1 MELATSA
8 RAIKRI
14 VAEKKIAA
22 FLTIEGGHQIDDDL
36 RVLRT
41 YRRIGILSM
50 TLTHFRSN
58 HWADSSTGKAEHN
71 GLTDFGKQVV
81 REMNRIGMIV
91 DVSHVSDKTFYDVLD
106 VTTKPVI
113 ASHSSC
119 FVYSDI
125 PRNMKDDMFRALAK
139 NGGVVGVNFASSF
152 LNQKDAHELKNR
164 VSQQNQMEPNLTG
177 AELDAFAAREQA
189 PYSNARL
196 RVANA
201 TVEDAAKCIDH
212 IVKVAGI
219 DHVGIGSDFDGI
231 SGSVARGLEDVS
243 KMSNLT
249 AALLKRGY
257 SEQDIQKIMGGNF
270 LRVVREVVG
279 E

>member
-1 MELATSA
+1 MTW
-8 RAIKRI
+8 RG
-14 VAEKKIAA
+14 
-22 FLTIEGGHQIDDDL
+22 F
-36 RVLRT
+36 RT
-41 YRRIGILSM
+41 G
-50 TLTHFRSN
+50 
-58 HWADSSTGKAEHN
+58 
-71 GLTDFGKQVV
+71 
-81 REMNRIGMIV
+81 
-91 DVSHVSDKTFYDVLD
+91 
-106 VTTKPVI
+106 
-113 ASHSSC
+113 
-119 FVYSDI
+119 
-125 PRNMKDDMFRALAK
+125 
-139 NGGVVGVNFASSF
+139 
-152 LNQKDAHELKNR
+152 
-164 VSQQNQMEPNLTG
+164 
-177 AELDAFAAREQA
+177 
-189 PYSNARL
+189 L